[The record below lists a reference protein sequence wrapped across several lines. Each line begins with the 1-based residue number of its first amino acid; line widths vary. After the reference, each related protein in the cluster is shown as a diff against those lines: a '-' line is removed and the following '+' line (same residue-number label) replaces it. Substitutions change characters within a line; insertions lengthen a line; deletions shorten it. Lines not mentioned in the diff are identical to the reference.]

1 MKGFIFFLI
10 SFLGLV
16 TSQKLFKAKFS
27 DCGKIINV
35 KMLSWLHMMSLGS
48 LLKIAPAL
56 EGSVKMSS
64 PYGWKIG
71 RHILQPVKIPNKK
84 YFHHYM
90 IDLHLGKDGQNLYQ
104 WNSPTWFCTSSCHR
118 SWTEELGSWKGE

>member
-1 MKGFIFFLI
+1 
-10 SFLGLV
+10 
-16 TSQKLFKAKFS
+16 
-27 DCGKIINV
+27 
-35 KMLSWLHMMSLGS
+35 MSLGS

-84 YFHHYM
+84 KLPHCM
-90 IDLHLGKDGQNLYQ
+90 IDLQLGKDGQNLYQ
-104 WNSPTWFCTSSCHR
+104 WNSPA
-118 SWTEELGSWKGE
+118 